1 MLSIYKH
8 LKIMTPKMMREDA
21 MFVKSDMTPGLTFSY
36 KNWKSSEVTLC
47 SNFLRNNRK
56 MI

>member
-1 MLSIYKH
+1 
-8 LKIMTPKMMREDA
+8 MTPKMMREDA

-47 SNFLRNNRK
+47 SNVLRNNRK